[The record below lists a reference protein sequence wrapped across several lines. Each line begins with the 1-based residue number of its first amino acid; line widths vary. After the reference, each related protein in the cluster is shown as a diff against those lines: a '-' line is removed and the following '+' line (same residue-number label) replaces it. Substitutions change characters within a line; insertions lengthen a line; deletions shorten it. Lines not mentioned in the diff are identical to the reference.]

1 MFDELC
7 KALDHSLSHLPCG
20 RTFLIRDCAEIDG
33 CFLLYHF
40 ISLFYRATRKVVLV
54 CIQNTPRH
62 YSVALARFGV
72 QMERAVENGTIVL
85 VDFSST
91 LSKWNGQEPAKLLE
105 NLTEELSRAT
115 CPFKGS
121 NEQSL
126 LVVDCL
132 YTLHHLNS
140 PPSSLCTFILTCVHT
155 VGPNSC
161 LVMKTCAE
169 CSTNLE
175 AICLRLSDDVLDVA
189 PLETGSGNDLN
200 CQLNIRRRQKDK
212 LLFENRKLLAC
223 LHERNVRFF
232 NPGLVPGVAI

>member
-7 KALDHSLSHLPCG
+7 KALDHSLSNLPCG
-20 RTFLIRDCAEIDG
+20 RIFLIRDCAEIDG

-54 CIQNTPRH
+54 CIQNTPKH
-62 YSVALARFGV
+62 YSVALAKFGV
-72 QMERAVENGTIVL
+72 QVERAVESGNIIL
-85 VDFSST
+85 VDFAYT
-91 LSKWNGQEPAKLLE
+91 LSKWNGQQPTKLLQ
-105 NLTEELSRAT
+105 NLTEHIGKATSPLS
-115 CPFKGS
+115 GS
-121 NEQSL
+121 DEQSL

-132 YTLHHLNS
+132 YTLQHLNC

-169 CSTNLE
+169 CDANLE
-175 AICLRLSDDVLDVA
+175 AVCLRLSDDVVDVA

-200 CQLNIRRRQKDK
+200 CRLNIRRRQKDK
-212 LLFENRKLLAC
+212 LLFENRKLLAR